1 MWNRPIPTKMSQNVT
16 GSGATCDLMKFF
28 GLSSLIYTINVTIL
42 LIIAISTDYWEY
54 RGFDFVRLFRVVSRS
69 NRTKII
75 VPRDTDSY
83 LQIFYFYPNHF
94 SNIQTAEIPTY
105 NVTFYQSPILVRK
118 YYFNYTHN
126 PENYVATTEENYALD
141 PHLDMCEIV
150 IYLQYGNLFR
160 DCEDLENPVRER
172 LGIKT
177 FRDKRCESFV
187 FSEQEKFISENLP
200 AVSYLEIAAFTCAIL
215 CMTSILIGLTAGSF
229 SECLPSHESFV
240 VAASAPLIAAMML
253 TCAIGLFHG
262 KCHLLQRLELLPGES
277 VPFKKLFQ
285 ESRTYSHGWSF
296 VLAWICV
303 VLCLV
308 NSFVWLNK
316 GQNSGYLPYRG
327 GFGYGADKYQY
338 TPPSVPKSVMKRR
351 ESIHRF
357 LSKETIASLIYRTKS
372 VVLDQ
377 RRDGSS
383 SHSSSVSSLNA
394 QDKRFYSESFAMSD
408 DRALISSSSCDL

>member
-1 MWNRPIPTKMSQNVT
+1 MSQNASSN
-16 GSGATCDLMKFF
+16 GPTCDLMKFF

-54 RGFDFVRLFRVVSRS
+54 RGFDFVRLFRVVSTS

-75 VPRDTDSY
+75 VPRDTNSY
-83 LQIFYFYPNHF
+83 LQILYFYPNHF
-94 SNIQTAEIPTY
+94 PNSQTAEIPTY

-118 YYFNYTHN
+118 YYYNYTN
-126 PENYVATTEENYALD
+126 TPEKYLATTEDSYVLD

-160 DCEDLENPVRER
+160 DCEDLENPVRDR
-172 LGIKT
+172 LGIRPTSKE
-177 FRDKRCESFV
+177 RCESFV
-187 FSEQEKFISENLP
+187 FSEPDKFIANNTP
-200 AVSYLEIAAFTCAIL
+200 AVSYLEIAAFSCAIL
-215 CMTSILIGLTAGSF
+215 CMTSILIGLTAGAV

-240 VAASAPLIAAMML
+240 VAATAPLIAAMML
-253 TCAIGLFHG
+253 TSAIGLFHG

-338 TPPSVPKSVMKRR
+338 TPPLVPKSVIKRR

-357 LSKETIASLIYRTKS
+357 LSRETIASLLYRTKS
-372 VVLDQ
+372 VSDQ
-377 RRDGSS
+377 RKDHSNSS
-383 SHSSSVSSLNA
+383 INTD
-394 QDKRFYSESFAMSD
+394 DKRFYPESYAMSD